1 MTVEQTIQFETS
13 FAQQSLWLQHQLDP
27 DRPTYHVVS
36 VVGVRGV
43 LDAAVLEKA
52 LNTVV
57 ERHEALRT
65 VFALADG
72 APVQVIAPGEPVT
85 VRVVEVAPDG
95 VEAEVREEG
104 RRPFDLRNGPLLRC
118 TLLRLAADHHI
129 VVLAL
134 HHIVTDGVSSRIL
147 FAELSAAYEAHREGR
162 EPELPELPIQYAD
175 FAVWQRGRLRG
186 ETLRELTDYWSGQ
199 LAGAT
204 SPRLPA
210 DRPRPEVATS
220 RGRSYWFTLPAPLMD
235 RLEALARERRA
246 TLFMALLAGFDV
258 LLSRVCGQD
267 DITVTSPTAGRER
280 PELEGLI
287 GYFVNTL
294 PLRVDTGGDPRFVEL
309 IDRVRDTCVG
319 AWDHQE
325 LPYELLLEHLR
336 AERPSGDRTADAPV
350 MVVLQNMTRPSW
362 TAAGLAF
369 EPMWT
374 ETGTAK
380 TDLLLDV
387 SPGADV
393 YRARIEYRTDLFDED
408 TIARMAAQLT
418 TLLHSVAD
426 LPEQRISGIPLLT
439 PEERTA
445 ILTAAD
451 RTGVGGGPDAHAGPA
466 EEWARL
472 TPEAPALLHGGER
485 IDYAELDRRA
495 TDLADRLR
503 GEGVGPETTV
513 ALPLDAGPDL
523 LVALLAV
530 SRAGGGHLVLDRK
543 SPVEVV
549 GRAVRSAGASHAVTD
564 GSAHPLPD
572 SVKTIALGTPDPI
585 ARPDSDTRAGSGA
598 AVSGPAPTPPPG
610 SLAMTA
616 PGIGYG
622 ARSGALH
629 SHGQLAAGARAAA
642 EALGLARGDRY
653 LLVAPDPERF
663 AAEAW
668 PVLAAGAALVL
679 AETWAA
685 AEKSDVT
692 VVSVSGASSEEAHP
706 SVLPSSVHTRIFW
719 DDRLPAADERG
730 EWAAAHGRSLH
741 ARTMPEVAGLYA
753 VGPLPPEGSAERTAA
768 DVAPGLRA
776 HVLDA
781 RMEPVPFGTTGE
793 LHLAGAAVGRGYR
806 SHPRETAARFVPD
819 PHGATPGGLLHRT
832 GELARLR
839 PDGGLEIVGRADGL
853 VRSGGLRVT
862 PSAVEETAAA
872 HPDVAD
878 CVCFVLP
885 EAADGQGL
893 VLYVAPRPGVSVD
906 PRATAAYLHERLPG
920 AAVPRVIVPVGRI
933 PRDASGAPAYGDL
946 PAPETSPDGRERHV
960 EPRTPFEEEI
970 AGIWREEFGIDSVGV
985 YDDFFELG
993 GQSLAAV
1000 RVAARVQ
1007 ELFGVDLPLRE
1018 LYADFTVAEMAWR
1031 VLEALTGSD
1040 ADGTGL

>member
-1 MTVEQTIQFETS
+1 MTVEQAIQFETS

-43 LDAAVLEKA
+43 LDAAVLERA

-57 ERHEALRT
+57 ARHEALRT

-72 APVQVIAPGEPVT
+72 APVQVIGPGEPVT
-85 VRVVEVAPDG
+85 VRVTEVAPDG

-118 TLLRLAADHHI
+118 TLLRLAADHHV
-129 VVLAL
+129 VVLSL

-147 FAELSAAYEAHREGR
+147 FAELSAAYEAHRSGR

-175 FAVWQRGRLRG
+175 FAVWQRGRLSG
-186 ETLRELTDYWSGQ
+186 ETLRELTGYWSGQ

-204 SPRLPA
+204 SPRLPT

-235 RLEALARERRA
+235 RLEALARGRRA

-294 PLRVDTGGDPRFVEL
+294 PLRVDTGGDPRFVDL
-309 IDRVRDTCVG
+309 IDRVRDTCLG

-350 MVVLQNMTRPSW
+350 MMVLQNMTRPSW

-369 EPMWT
+369 EPLWT

-418 TLLHSVAD
+418 TLLHSVAE

-439 PEERTA
+439 PRERAA
-445 ILTAAD
+445 ILAVAD
-451 RTGVGGGPDAHAGPA
+451 RTAAVGGGGPAAAHAPA

-472 TPEAPALLHGGER
+472 TPDAPAVLHEGER

-495 TDLADRLR
+495 TELADRLR
-503 GEGVGPETTV
+503 AQGVGPETTV
-513 ALPLDAGPDL
+513 ALPLDAGPEL

-530 SRAGGGHLVLDRK
+530 SKAGGGHLVVDPK
-543 SPVEVV
+543 GPAAVV
-549 GRAVRSAGASHAVTD
+549 ARAVRDTGASHAVTD

-572 SVKTIALGTPDPI
+572 SVRTVALGTPDDRI
-585 ARPDSDTRAGSGA
+585 ARPDWSGA
-598 AVSGPAPTPPPG
+598 PASGTAPAPPPG

-616 PGIGYG
+616 PGAGYG

-629 SHGQLAAGARAAA
+629 SHGQLTAGARAAA
-642 EALGLARGDRY
+642 GALGLAQGDRY
-653 LLVAPDPERF
+653 LLVAPDPARF

-679 AETWAA
+679 AGTWAA
-685 AEKSDVT
+685 AGKADVT
-692 VVSVSGASSEEAHP
+692 VVSFSGAPSDEEAHP
-706 SVLPSSVHTRIFW
+706 GELPPSVHTRIFW
-719 DDRLPAADERG
+719 DDRVPAADERG
-730 EWAAAHGRSLH
+730 RWAAAPGRSLH
-741 ARTMPEVAGLYA
+741 ARTMPEVAGPYA
-753 VGPLPPEGSAERTAA
+753 VGPLPPADTAGRTAA
-768 DVAPGLRA
+768 EVAPGLRA

-781 RMEPVPFGTTGE
+781 RLEPVPFGTRGE
-793 LHLAGAAVGRGYR
+793 LHLAGPAVGRGYR
-806 SHPRETAARFVPD
+806 SHAGETAARFVPD

-839 PDGGLEIVGRADGL
+839 PDGRLEIVGRADGL

-862 PSAVEETAAA
+862 PSAVEETASA

-878 CVCFVLP
+878 CACVVLP
-885 EAADGQGL
+885 DVADGQRL
-893 VLYVAPRPGVSVD
+893 VLYVAPRPGTSVD

-946 PAPETSPDGRERHV
+946 PAPETPPDGREGHV

-1000 RVAARVQ
+1000 RVAARVR
-1007 ELFGVDLPLRE
+1007 ELFGVDLALRE

-1031 VLEALTGSD
+1031 VLEALTGPD
-1040 ADGTGL
+1040 ADGPGL

>member
-1 MTVEQTIQFETS
+1 MTVEPAIQFETS

-36 VVGVRGV
+36 VVRVRGV

-52 LNTVV
+52 LNTVM

-72 APVQVIAPGEPVT
+72 APVQVIGPGEPVT
-85 VRVVEVAPDG
+85 VRVIEVALDG
-95 VEAEVREEG
+95 IEAEVREEG

-175 FAVWQRGRLRG
+175 FAVWQRGRLQG

-309 IDRVRDTCVG
+309 IDRVRDACVG

-426 LPEQRISGIPLLT
+426 LPEQRISGITLLT
-439 PEERTA
+439 PEERAA
-445 ILTAAD
+445 ILTVAD
-451 RTGVGGGPDAHAGPA
+451 RTGLGGGPAAAHASA

-472 TPEAPALLHGGER
+472 TPDAPAVLHEGER

-523 LVALLAV
+523 LVALLAT
-530 SRAGGGHLVLDRK
+530 SKAGGGHLVLDPK
-543 SPVEVV
+543 GPAEVV
-549 GRAVRSAGASHAVTD
+549 GRAVRDAGASHAVTD
-564 GSAHPLPD
+564 GSARPLPD
-572 SVKTIALGTPDPI
+572 SVKAVALGTPDRI
-585 ARPDSDTRAGSGA
+585 ARPDSGARVGSGA
-598 AVSGPAPTPPPG
+598 PASGIAPTTPPG

-616 PGIGYG
+616 PGVGYG

-629 SHGQLAAGARAAA
+629 SHSQLAAGARAAA
-642 EALGLARGDRY
+642 EALGLEQGDRY
-653 LLVAPDPERF
+653 LLVAPDPARF

-679 AETWAA
+679 EGTWAA

-692 VVSVSGASSEEAHP
+692 VVSFSGASSGEEAHP
-706 SVLPSSVHTRIFW
+706 SVLPPRCTPGSSGTTACPPSTSGASGPPR
-719 DDRLPAADERG
+719 PAA
-730 EWAAAHGRSLH
+730 RSTP
-741 ARTMPEVAGLYA
+741 ARCRKWRACTRSACCPRRTPPSARPPLSPRVS
-753 VGPLPPEGSAERTAA
+753 GPTSSTPGWSRCRSAR
-768 DVAPGLRA
+768 RA
-776 HVLDA
+776 NSTWRD
-781 RMEPVPFGTTGE
+781 RRW
-793 LHLAGAAVGRGYR
+793 AGATGRTPVRPRPASYRIRTERPPADSFTAPVNWRDCTPTGDWRSSGALTASSAREAYASPRPRSRRRRPPTRTWPTARASFCRRPPTGRGWCCTWHR
-806 SHPRETAARFVPD
+806 VP
-819 PHGATPGGLLHRT
+819 
-832 GELARLR
+832 
-839 PDGGLEIVGRADGL
+839 
-853 VRSGGLRVT
+853 
-862 PSAVEETAAA
+862 
-872 HPDVAD
+872 
-878 CVCFVLP
+878 
-885 EAADGQGL
+885 
-893 VLYVAPRPGVSVD
+893 APRWT
-906 PRATAAYLHERLPG
+906 R
-920 AAVPRVIVPVGRI
+920 VPRRRISTSGCPGR
-933 PRDASGAPAYGDL
+933 PCPG
-946 PAPETSPDGRERHV
+946 
-960 EPRTPFEEEI
+960 
-970 AGIWREEFGIDSVGV
+970 
-985 YDDFFELG
+985 
-993 GQSLAAV
+993 
-1000 RVAARVQ
+1000 
-1007 ELFGVDLPLRE
+1007 
-1018 LYADFTVAEMAWR
+1018 
-1031 VLEALTGSD
+1031 
-1040 ADGTGL
+1040 